1 MEVVRFYFPLL
12 WLFDL
17 CWAVPP
23 ELIHFAFVRHF
34 AAVCIVSLCSFTE
47 IWDISIFFVA
57 TCWVQEWA
65 GRRFLSFFFFC
76 IFSSN
81 CPKDCS
87 FVTSS
92 RNDTFWTQQECTAPL
107 FLTCFL
113 FLHTCDN
120 HVALYIVMFEL
131 EIVDILAYQ
140 LVPVNP
146 NVLEL

>member
-47 IWDISIFFVA
+47 IWDIYFF
-57 TCWVQEWA
+57 
-65 GRRFLSFFFFC
+65 RSNLLSTGMSGTPFPFFFFFFC

-113 FLHTCDN
+113 FLHTRDN